1 MPSASMQDP
10 PTRPQSGS
18 SPRPGRISSPLWPR
32 ETALALLL
40 CHPQKAPASRRAS
53 DTAPLGLPCEPM
65 LGSLAMLLLA
75 SVSSSAVEMASRCT
89 GSESAALAPAQC
101 EAWQAFHDAAFT
113 AAAKPGCER
122 NDPCACGQ
130 GQGVQCK
137 GADIATITL
146 GELKLQGTISA
157 ALAQMVNLEVLEL
170 GFNGLRGTIPA
181 SIGQLASLRMLILTN
196 NSLSG
201 HVPALNFTQFH
212 DLHGGCALGGSGN
225 DFCSP
230 LPAGADTCQN
240 MWGNVTTHPC

>member
-1 MPSASMQDP
+1 VSLGIPLEKECS
-10 PTRPQSGS
+10 
-18 SPRPGRISSPLWPR
+18 PGRRCGQVLAAR
-32 ETALALLL
+32 ENALALSLL
-40 CHPQKAPASRRAS
+40 CYPQKAPASRRAS
-53 DTAPLGLPCEPM
+53 DTTPLGLPCEPM
-65 LGSLAMLLLA
+65 LGSLAMLLLLA
-75 SVSSSAVEMASRCT
+75 SASIAGSSAVEMASRCT